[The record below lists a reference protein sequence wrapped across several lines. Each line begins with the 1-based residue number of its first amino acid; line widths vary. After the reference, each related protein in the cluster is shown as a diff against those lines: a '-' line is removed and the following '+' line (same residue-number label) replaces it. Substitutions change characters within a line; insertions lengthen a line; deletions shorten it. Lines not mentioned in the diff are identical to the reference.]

1 MTRKRRFFA
10 TTALV
15 LVSALANAQTYGV
28 LKDAP
33 ASYFDDADLQLF
45 QQAWSAALD
54 HGVVNKAIAWENPKT
69 RHRGDVT
76 VLREFE
82 SKQRPCKQ
90 LRVRN
95 EAHGLKSNV
104 RFDLCTIDG
113 QWKLVTQ
120 SEM

>member
-1 MTRKRRFFA
+1 MQSAKYMKF
-10 TTALV
+10 L
-15 LVSALANAQTYGV
+15 ALALAPALAQAQIYGL

-33 ASYFDDADLQLF
+33 ASYFTEADTQLF
-45 QQAWSAALD
+45 QEATNRALE
-54 HGVVNKAIAWENPKT
+54 HGVVNEPVLWENPKT

-95 EAHGLKSNV
+95 QAKGLKSNV
-104 RFDLCTIDG
+104 RFDVCTIDG
-113 QWKLVTQ
+113 KWMIVPK
-120 SEM
+120 SEL